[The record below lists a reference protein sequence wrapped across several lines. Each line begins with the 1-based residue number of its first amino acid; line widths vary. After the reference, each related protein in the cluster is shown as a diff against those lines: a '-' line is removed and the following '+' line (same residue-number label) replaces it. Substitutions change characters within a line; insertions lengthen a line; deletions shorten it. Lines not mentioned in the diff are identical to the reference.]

1 MRLCVKKRA
10 RERDCVCVGW
20 WKANRLIDIYTSIS
34 HSIYRNLWSVD
45 CSFSFVY
52 YLVFIQEICVF
63 FSMKKKSKSIL
74 TLTKCHTIKKTKTT
88 IQKRNQSDNNNN
100 NKAINYAP
108 TSRIIYWTI
117 VLNIYR
123 LNDTYANSGPVLNL
137 LLLVRSATHS
147 QYAASTNTNGMYN
160 VLRLLA
166 SFARSLVCLFL
177 FLLHLFSAVDL
188 IRPQSRQ
195 DKWHRWHLLHSQWAS
210 LQYIWCYYDL
220 FSLPPRARAAVR
232 RTMNCAWQFICSLVV
247 LLTFRWR
254 SFEDN
259 KFLLTYHKTNHFRSM
274 TRELLLGTF

>member
-1 MRLCVKKRA
+1 MTHMQIRGPFWIYCCSCDRRHIRNTQPALMPMECTMFCV
-10 RERDCVCVGW
+10 
-20 WKANRLIDIYTSIS
+20 L
-34 HSIYRNLWSVD
+34 
-45 CSFSFVY
+45 
-52 YLVFIQEICVF
+52 
-63 FSMKKKSKSIL
+63 
-74 TLTKCHTIKKTKTT
+74 
-88 IQKRNQSDNNNN
+88 
-100 NKAINYAP
+100 
-108 TSRIIYWTI
+108 
-117 VLNIYR
+117 
-123 LNDTYANSGPVLNL
+123 
-137 LLLVRSATHS
+137 
-147 QYAASTNTNGMYN
+147 
-160 VLRLLA
+160 
-166 SFARSLVCLFL
+166 LVCLFL

>member
-1 MRLCVKKRA
+1 MVGRLFVFF
-10 RERDCVCVGW
+10 
-20 WKANRLIDIYTSIS
+20 RLLFSF
-34 HSIYRNLWSVD
+34 HSRNL
-45 CSFSFVY
+45 CLF
-52 YLVFIQEICVF
+52 LNE
-63 FSMKKKSKSIL
+63 KKSKSIL

-147 QYAASTNTNGMYN
+147 QYAASTNANGMYN
-160 VLRLLA
+160 VLRLLDLL
-166 SFARSLVCLFL
+166 RSLARLFVYFYFYFISFLLLIWYDHSQDKINDIDGICYIHNEHHYSTFDAIMICFL
-177 FLLHLFSAVDL
+177 FHPAL
-188 IRPQSRQ
+188 
-195 DKWHRWHLLHSQWAS
+195 
-210 LQYIWCYYDL
+210 
-220 FSLPPRARAAVR
+220 AAVR
-232 RTMNCAWQFICSLVV
+232 KTVNCAWQFICSLVV